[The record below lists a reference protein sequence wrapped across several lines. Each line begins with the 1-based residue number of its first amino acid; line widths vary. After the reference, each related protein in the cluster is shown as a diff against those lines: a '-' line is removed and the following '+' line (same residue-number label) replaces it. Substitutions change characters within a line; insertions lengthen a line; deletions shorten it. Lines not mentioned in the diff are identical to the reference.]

1 VCICV
6 CTQTCGCACF
16 TCSPALYAHII
27 FVYTAHVCMCLY
39 THARTRA
46 DACATRL
53 ARTHNICVRYA
64 SRYCTHN
71 VSIFVCGCI
80 ENSWLCM
87 HWLSVRVC
95 VRAHARINANGG
107 EVGVTIAGLGV
118 PISGLCVPISGLCVA
133 MPTAKRLA
141 SQYRAFEDLKRRSAD
156 IRPLRTLSK
165 DSAIP

>member
-1 VCICV
+1 MFVCV
-6 CTQTCGCACF
+6 C
-16 TCSPALYAHII
+16 
-27 FVYTAHVCMCLY
+27 VCVCV
-39 THARTRA
+39 
-46 DACATRL
+46 
-53 ARTHNICVRYA
+53 CVRA
-64 SRYCTHN
+64 C
-71 VSIFVCGCI
+71 VC
-80 ENSWLCM
+80 
-87 HWLSVRVC
+87 VC

-141 SQYRAFEDLKRRSAD
+141 SQYQAFEDLKRISAD